1 MAVNFVQRID
11 DGVKIQNVLAS
22 VSDKT
27 GLDRFVPSL
36 LKINPAVKIY

>member
-11 DGVKIQNVLAS
+11 DGVKVQNVLAS

-27 GLDRFVPSL
+27 GLDPLASTF
-36 LKINPAVKIY
+36 